1 MTEIFDGLIDH
12 PAAWRGCDIG
22 GKDAVAFDLAPRHI
36 VAFEAAI
43 AVARERGLEPEHF
56 ERADFDLSAIAGDI
70 AAIRDALMNG
80 RGVVVLRGF
89 PVERWGVAAT
99 TLLYWGLGA
108 HFGTAVSQSRMG
120 DRLGQVVDVSGDNP
134 RERGYRSSKELEFHT
149 DSDDIVGMMCLAGAA
164 TGGVSRLVSALAIHN
179 EMRASHAEHL
189 AALYAGFHYHWRGEE
204 PPGEPPITDYRVPV
218 FSTRDGVVSCCY
230 LRHFITMAAAE
241 LDAPL
246 AAHEAAALDCFD
258 AIANRED
265 MVLAM
270 TLEPG
275 ELMLFN
281 NYVLLH
287 SRTAF
292 VDHAEPGRR
301 RHMLRLWLKA
311 DDGRPVA
318 PPLRRYY
325 GANGIAGQGDGDT
338 IYRGETVIAKQAR
351 AHSSG

>member
-12 PAAWRGCDIG
+12 PAAWRGCDVG

-43 AVARERGLEPEHF
+43 AAARARGLEPEHF

-89 PVERWGVAAT
+89 PVLRWGVADT
-99 TLLYWGLGA
+99 TLLYWGLGT

-120 DRLGQVVDVSGDNP
+120 DRLGHVVDVSGDNP

-149 DSDDIVGMMCLAGAA
+149 DSDDIVGMMCLAGAES
-164 TGGVSRLVSALAIHN
+164 GGVSRLVSALAIHN

-189 AALYAGFHYHWRGEE
+189 APLYAGFAYHWRGEE

-218 FSTRDGVVSCCY
+218 FSTEGGVVSCCY

-241 LDAPL
+241 RDAPL
-246 AAHEAAALDCFD
+246 AEHEAAALDCFD
-258 AIANRED
+258 AIANRDD

-287 SRTAF
+287 SRTGF
-292 VDHAEPGRR
+292 VDHAAPERR

-318 PPLRRYY
+318 PLLRRYY

-338 IYRGETVIAKQAR
+338 IYQGATVIAKRAR
-351 AHSSG
+351 APNPG